1 MDKSPRKTATTLVS
15 ALICL
20 IMAAGI
26 PGCLFPAGH
35 NAFTPQEQRIIR
47 QSDSVMYVTVLP
59 EDSAILRATVQDLPD
74 ALLRSEDFK
83 TLAAKML
90 ATVQSPEQ
98 DGIGIAAPQVGISRR
113 LAWVQRYDKPGEPWE
128 LYPNIRILERSGAV
142 SHDPEGCLSVPPQ
155 RAVVPRYG
163 TVIVSWTDPQTL
175 QERRDT
181 VHGYTAVI
189 FQHECDHMEGTVC
202 TDRADSVS
210 VNEAWAAERAAFLE
224 KGAYRKPTW
233 WE

>member
-1 MDKSPRKTATTLVS
+1 MNNILWKMTGRILVPVL
-15 ALICL
+15 ACL
-20 IMAAGI
+20 PAAGCHDTDTN
-26 PGCLFPAGH
+26 G
-35 NAFTPQEQRIIR
+35 FTPQEQRIIR

-59 EDSAILRATVQDLPD
+59 DDSLVLRTPVKDLTD
-74 ALLRSEDFK
+74 KMLASEDFQ

-98 DGIGIAAPQVGISRR
+98 DGVGIAAPQVGIGRR
-113 LAWVQRYDKPGEPWE
+113 LAWVQRYDKSGEPWE
-128 LYPNIRILERSGAV
+128 LYPNVRILERSGTV
-142 SHDPEGCLSVPPQ
+142 SHDPEGCLSVPPM
-155 RAVVPRYG
+155 RAVVPRHE
-163 TVIVSWTDPQTL
+163 TVIVSWTDPKTL
-175 QERRDT
+175 EVRRDT

-210 VNEAWAAERAAFLE
+210 VNEAWAAERAAFTAA
-224 KGAYRKPTW
+224 GAYRKPAW

>member
-1 MDKSPRKTATTLVS
+1 MDKSPRKTPRALVP

-20 IMAAGI
+20 MMAAGI

-98 DGIGIAAPQVGISRR
+98 DGVGIAAPHVGISRR

-128 LYPNIRILERSGAV
+128 LYPNIRILERSGTV

-155 RAVVPRYG
+155 RAVVPRYE

-175 QERRDT
+175 HERRDT

-210 VNEAWAAERAAFLE
+210 VNEAWAAERAVFLE
-224 KGAYRKPTW
+224 KGAYRKPAW

>member
-1 MDKSPRKTATTLVS
+1 MNEPLRKINRILLP

-20 IMAAGI
+20 LAVCGFYFAAT
-26 PGCLFPAGH
+26 LKT
-35 NAFTPQEQRIIR
+35 NRFTKRELQIIR

-59 EDSAILRATVQDLPD
+59 QDSLILRAAAKDLPD
-74 ALLRSEDFK
+74 ALLQSEDFR
-83 TLAAKML
+83 TLCDKML
-90 ATVQSPEQ
+90 ATVRSPEQ
-98 DGIGIAAPQVGISRR
+98 DGVGIAAPQVGISRR

-128 LYPNIRILERSGAV
+128 VYPNIRILERSGAV
-142 SHDPEGCLSVPPQ
+142 SHDPEGCLSVPPM
-155 RAVVPRYG
+155 RAVVPRYE
-163 TVIVSWTDPQTL
+163 TVVVSWTDPRTL

-189 FQHECDHMEGTVC
+189 FQHECDHMDGVVC

-210 VNEAWAAERAAFLE
+210 INDAWAAERDTFVAA
-224 KGAYRKPTW
+224 GAYRRPGW